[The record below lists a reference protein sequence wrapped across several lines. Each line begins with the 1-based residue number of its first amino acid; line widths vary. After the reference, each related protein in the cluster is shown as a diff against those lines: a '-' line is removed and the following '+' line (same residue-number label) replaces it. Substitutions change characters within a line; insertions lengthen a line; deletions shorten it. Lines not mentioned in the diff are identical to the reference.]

1 MGVPVIDLAGF
12 LEDRPSARLRAPML
26 EPHDFRIAPD
36 AIQVIA
42 HPAAIAI
49 ALVLSRIHQ
58 VFPIRR
64 SFVHVFE
71 PASERGSAGI
81 EELQAQ
87 TVSLLSFKPLP
98 KKIYDTQA
106 SYAMLAAFG
115 EEAPIA
121 LAEIEA
127 RIERHLATL
136 LSISGGAVIPSLR
149 LVQCP
154 VFHGYSFSFWLEFD
168 TNPGV
173 AAIQQVLNE
182 PPVDVHGSGLEPPN
196 NVGVAGQTGV
206 AVGSVTLDRNH
217 PHALWLWGAAD
228 NLRLAAEKRHHG
240 SERGDVKFVC
250 FAFSLALTGCG
261 YHVANT
267 ASALPNTIHTIAIP
281 PVRNITTQYKISDLL
296 NTYIS
301 REFISRT
308 RYKVTPD
315 PSHADATLT
324 LAVVNFV
331 SFPTIFDPIA
341 QRATGVQAVL
351 TIQITLRDKAGVV
364 LFTRPNY
371 EFRARYEISVD
382 PQKYFDESEPAMQ
395 RLSTDAARSIVSAV
409 LEKF

>member
-1 MGVPVIDLAGF
+1 M
-12 LEDRPSARLRAPML
+12 
-26 EPHDFRIAPD
+26 
-36 AIQVIA
+36 
-42 HPAAIAI
+42 
-49 ALVLSRIHQ
+49 
-58 VFPIRR
+58 
-64 SFVHVFE
+64 
-71 PASERGSAGI
+71 
-81 EELQAQ
+81 
-87 TVSLLSFKPLP
+87 
-98 KKIYDTQA
+98 
-106 SYAMLAAFG
+106 
-115 EEAPIA
+115 
-121 LAEIEA
+121 
-127 RIERHLATL
+127 
-136 LSISGGAVIPSLR
+136 
-149 LVQCP
+149 
-154 VFHGYSFSFWLEFD
+154 
-168 TNPGV
+168 
-173 AAIQQVLNE
+173 
-182 PPVDVHGSGLEPPN
+182 
-196 NVGVAGQTGV
+196 
-206 AVGSVTLDRNH
+206 
-217 PHALWLWGAAD
+217 
-228 NLRLAAEKRHHG
+228 
-240 SERGDVKFVC
+240 KFVC

-324 LAVVNFV
+324 VAVVNFV

-364 LFTRPNY
+364 LYTRPNY